1 MTGRAPF
8 EKFSSAAVILL
19 RDDVDTDQIIPARFL
34 KTVSRD
40 GLAAGL
46 FADWRFD
53 DVGAP
58 RPDFVLNG
66 PDMAGRQI
74 LVAGAN
80 FGSGSS
86 REHAAWALV
95 AWGFRSVVAA
105 GFADIF
111 RGNALKN
118 GLLPVELGVEG
129 QQQVAAVLAEDPS
142 AALTVDLEA
151 QRLGLPDGAQLAF
164 PLDPFSRTLLLS
176 GADELGYLLSLG
188 EEISA
193 WEASHPSPIS
203 TLTRADV

>member
-1 MTGRAPF
+1 MSGRAPF
-8 EKFSSAAVILL
+8 EKFSSPAVVLL
-19 RDDVDTDQIIPARFL
+19 RDDVDTDQVIPARFL

-40 GLAAGL
+40 GLADGL

-53 DVGAP
+53 EAGVP
-58 RPDFVLNG
+58 KPDFVLND
-66 PDMAGRQI
+66 PAMAGRRI

-95 AWGFRSVVAA
+95 AWGFRAVVAA

-129 QQQVAAVLAEDPS
+129 HQQVVAVLAEDPS

-151 QRLGLPDGAQLAF
+151 QQLGLPDGAQLAF

-176 GADELGYLLSLG
+176 GADELGYLLTLDG
-188 EEISA
+188 EIGA

-203 TLTRADV
+203 TLARADA

>member
-1 MTGRAPF
+1 MTGRVPF
-8 EKFSSAAVILL
+8 ETFSSAAMMLL

-34 KTVSRD
+34 KTVSRN
-40 GLAAGL
+40 GLAEGL

-53 DVGAP
+53 DHGAAKS
-58 RPDFVLNG
+58 DFVLNDPG
-66 PDMAGRQI
+66 MAGRQI
-74 LVAGAN
+74 LVTGAN

-95 AWGFRSVVAA
+95 GGGFRAVVAA
-105 GFADIF
+105 SFADIF

-129 QQQVAAVLAEDPS
+129 LQQVAAVLAGDPS

-188 EEISA
+188 DEISA
-193 WEASHPSPIS
+193 WEAAHPSPIS
-203 TLTRADV
+203 TFLPT

>member
-1 MTGRAPF
+1 M
-8 EKFSSAAVILL
+8 AV
-19 RDDVDTDQIIPARFL
+19 
-34 KTVSRD
+34 
-40 GLAAGL
+40 GL

-53 DVGAP
+53 DAGAE
-58 RPDFVLNG
+58 RPEFVLND

-74 LVAGAN
+74 MVAGAN

-95 AWGFRSVVAA
+95 AGGFRAVVASS
-105 GFADIF
+105 FADIF

-129 QQQVAAVLAEDPS
+129 LQQVAAVLAADPS
-142 AALTVDLEA
+142 AALTVDLDG
-151 QRLGLPDGAQLAF
+151 QRLGLPDGAKLPF

-193 WEASHPSPIS
+193 WEASHPSSIS
-203 TLTRADV
+203 TLARADA

>member
-8 EKFSSAAVILL
+8 EVFSSAAVVLL

-53 DVGAP
+53 DAGAA
-58 RPDFVLNG
+58 RPEFVLND

-95 AWGFRSVVAA
+95 SAGFRAVVASS
-105 GFADIF
+105 FADIF

-129 QQQVAAVLAEDPS
+129 LQQVVAMLAADPS
-142 AALTVDLEA
+142 AALTVDLEG
-151 QRLGLPDGAQLAF
+151 QQLRVPGGAQLPF

-188 EEISA
+188 EKISS
-193 WEASHPSPIS
+193 WEASHPSSIS
-203 TLTRADV
+203 TLLPG